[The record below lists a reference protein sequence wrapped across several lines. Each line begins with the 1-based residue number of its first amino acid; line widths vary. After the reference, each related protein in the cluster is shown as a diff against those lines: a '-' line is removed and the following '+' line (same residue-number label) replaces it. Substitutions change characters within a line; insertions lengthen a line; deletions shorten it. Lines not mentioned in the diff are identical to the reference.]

1 MQQEAPVTTEK
12 SNILL
17 GLGSKPNFAL
27 LRAFFFSFYLEIYA
41 LEAITLYKEENEYSL
56 WSYSFQIPGGVH
68 FRHLKD
74 EKQCD
79 FQ

>member
-27 LRAFFFSFYLEIYA
+27 LRAVFFFSFYLEIYA
-41 LEAITLYKEENEYSL
+41 LEDITLYKEENEYSL
-56 WSYSFQIPGGVH
+56 
-68 FRHLKD
+68 
-74 EKQCD
+74 
-79 FQ
+79 